1 MVIRI
6 EVNKMTSLKRQKLMK
21 FRKYLF
27 LRDWLRFKM
36 TRGVI
41 SRCTQQSACSFKQF
55 WSSWALASF
64 SLDVR
69 TTQPRQKFHPY
80 SWTLFASSAWP
91 FCTCHWLMM
100 LARIWMVWSLR
111 WTTLISSRVQP
122 QHLQLRSCRSSPA
135 YLLRLQTIW
144 YWSWRVTLL
153 RL

>member
-6 EVNKMTSLKRQKLMK
+6 EVNKMTAIKWQNWMK

-27 LRDWLRFKM
+27 VRNKLRFKK
-36 TRGVI
+36 TKGVI
-41 SRCTQQSACSFKQF
+41 SRCMQQSACSSRWF

-64 SLDVR
+64 SLNVR
-69 TTQPRQKFHPY
+69 TTQPRHRFHPY
-80 SWTLFASSAWP
+80 SWTLFASSVWP
-91 FCTCHWLMM
+91 FCICHWLMM
-100 LARIWMVWSLR
+100 LALIWRVWSLQ
-111 WTTLISSRVQP
+111 WTTLTSSRVQP